1 MVIKIKHFEYGELV
15 STDGEVEG
23 IVSSIA
29 VLTGSEAQLVRK
41 LGDLYLIRSGRV
53 VYVYNIKKGLCGTY
67 ASVGPFREGLSV
79 VRNKDALKGY
89 IDLSGSLV
97 IEPEYLVAFAF
108 KNGRA
113 IVGNGV
119 SRGAIDKTGNI
130 VIPLV
135 YQAITFNGDV
145 FKATP
150 MFSSK
155 IETLD
160 INGALIS

>member
-15 STDGEVEG
+15 STGDEVEG

-41 LGDLYLIRSGRV
+41 VGDLYIIRSGRV

-79 VRNKDALKGY
+79 VRDKDALKGY

-97 IEPEYLVAFAF
+97 IKPKYVFAF
-108 KNGRA
+108 PFKKGRA
-113 IVGNGV
+113 IVGNGA
-119 SRGAIDKTGNI
+119 SRGVIDKTGNI

>member
-15 STDGEVEG
+15 STGDEVEG